1 MLAHFPIAQ
10 KDELLTSI
18 FARLAQQMG
27 IKDDKVVLDLLFGN
41 RMVVPSAFLQGHI
54 DQLLKHIGHLWDIE
68 PREIIEKYT
77 YLPLFRPF
85 LAPHRYNILQAD
97 LIHSQANPSVSR
109 AGISASIIYW
119 PSSYKICPECWREQ
133 HETLGFSYWQRLF
146 QSPGVNAC
154 PKHQCVL
161 IDTLLPINSPR
172 RHHFVGA
179 NDYQFSTHFS
189 EVATSAELKLADMV
203 KSLFDSKL
211 AYVSPE
217 QWTLYYQ
224 QLARDEGIMQGAK
237 IDHKEMVSVV
247 QKFWTDEW
255 LQSQGLALSGQNH
268 WLLGMFRK
276 HRRPFSYLQHFIV
289 WLSLKGA
296 SVSLYDEFNCSR
308 SFPKTKRKALSIIN
322 TRNTHKRDE
331 TRIKWLDI
339 LKSSSTPS
347 LKHIRSTKIGA
358 RLYFWLYRY
367 DRAWLSN
374 HKPPTVNNYQNSRVD
389 WRKRDLQIV
398 KQLIYIKNEV
408 EEELDGSRHSKSWF
422 SSSIGQKSLIE
433 KKLFKMPLCSL
444 FFARYSET
452 IEEYQIRRLT
462 RIMVQLIEHKDILR
476 PVCEIERLAGLS
488 RKRSRKPAR
497 EVLRLDIPA
506 WQRLEAFS

>member
-10 KDELLTSI
+10 EDELLTSI
-18 FARLAQQMG
+18 FARFTQEMG
-27 IKDDKVVLDLLFGN
+27 IKDDKVALDLLFGN
-41 RMVVPSAFLQGHI
+41 RMVVPSIFLQGHI
-54 DQLLKHIGHLWDIE
+54 AQLLKHVGHLWDIDQK
-68 PREIIEKYT
+68 EIVERHT
-77 YLPLFRPF
+77 YLPLFRSF
-85 LAPHRYNILQAD
+85 LSPRRYNTLQAD
-97 LIHSQANPSVSR
+97 LIYSQANPSMLR
-109 AGISASIIYW
+109 TGISASVIHW
-119 PSSYKICPECWREQ
+119 PSNYKICPQCWLEQ
-133 HETLGFSYWQRLF
+133 HKTLGFSYWQRFF

-161 IDTLLPINSPR
+161 IDTLLPVHSTH

-179 NDYQFSTHFS
+179 NHYQCTSHFS

-211 AYVSPE
+211 AYVTPK

-224 QLARDEGIMQGAK
+224 QLARDEGVVHGAK
-237 IDHKEMVSVV
+237 IDHKGMASVV

-255 LQSQGLALSGQNH
+255 LQQQGLALSGQNH
-268 WLLGMFRK
+268 WLLGLFRK

-289 WLSLKGA
+289 WLSLKGT
-296 SVSLYDEFNCSR
+296 SVSFYDEINCAS
-308 SFPKTKRKALSIIN
+308 SFPKAKRKAPSIIITQN
-322 TRNTHKRDE
+322 ILKRDE
-331 TRIKWLDI
+331 TRIKWLNI

-358 RLYFWLYRY
+358 RLYLWLYRY

-374 HKPPTVNNYQNSRVD
+374 HKPPTVKNYQNNRVD

-408 EEELDGSRHSKSWF
+408 EEVLDGPRHSKSWF
-422 SSSIGQKSLIE
+422 SLSIGQKSLIE
-433 KKLFKMPLCSL
+433 KKLSKMPLCSL

-488 RKRSRKPAR
+488 RERSRKPAR